1 LWRYLYKKNKRGE
14 IFLFIPTERAGGF
27 PPSPS
32 SRLQK
37 GWNKQIQDIKDK
49 ITVIKDYNSAYMV
62 LAQYNK

>member
-1 LWRYLYKKNKRGE
+1 MPLWLKNSG
-14 IFLFIPTERAGGF
+14 IYFFIPTERAGGL

-32 SRLQK
+32 SRLLK
-37 GWNKQIQDIKDK
+37 GWNKQIQDIRDK